1 MDLTQ
6 FNDILHAY
14 GQAAMEV
21 RNSNTPSL
29 ENLAVPLLNE
39 DQ

>member
-6 FNDILHAY
+6 FNDLLQAY
-14 GQAAMEV
+14 GEAAMEV

-29 ENLAVPLLNE
+29 KTSQSPC
-39 DQ
+39 